1 MPLRT
6 SAATAGKVF
15 TARITWFNA
24 TSGGTSLG
32 NSDTVV
38 TVAAQSGWWLTNYG
52 YVVRDAPAGALSA
65 VLTVT
70 VANVPLAE
78 YVNIDDVYVASAAR
92 IPGNFLSYNDQSF
105 EQDISGW
112 TVQGSGTGTMV
123 QAEGFGGPGGGYR
136 MLSATSTTTAGTQV
150 FTGLKPIT
158 PGVEYLGC
166 GWVAGAAGTA
176 DTVVQGQ
183 IRWYDASSVE
193 MGTLALKAWTI
204 KAGVFTLINVVGT
217 APAGAVSG
225 RLFFRAP
232 TPAAGYTWY
241 MDEVFFGAA
250 PNAAGNLLTYDEFSS
265 ETALP
270 PWTVT
275 GPSDPAVQYALNLT
289 HPSQDGGYVMALT
302 PTGTGTIAASLDRLI
317 PVTPG
322 QTYQASAA
330 VWFLGNSDPNATST
344 SRVRLD
350 WYDSS
355 GVLTQAGTPPPYYSS
370 AGGLPGYT
378 GTISQSTG
386 RAPSGAVYGKLTVE
400 IMHTTATTVT
410 AYYVDNIQWVV
421 SDPSFNASVINDT
434 GSVSL
439 SIFTMPD
446 AGLGGTY
453 TLRRVHQDGS
463 MQPVRGYVGDLVRVP
478 FTQSPIVVEDYEAPM
493 GEIIAYL
500 VEWYN
505 ASGDKILLLSIGVG
519 ASPVLEDPDYVWLK
533 SPGIPALN
541 TTVLMESPVKW
552 SRPAR
557 STTLDIVGRTNPVN
571 ISGKRAGGTSSLS
584 VLVWDPS
591 AHEQLNSLLDNGL
604 PVLIQAMPGYG
615 INGNLYLSVGDVDS
629 DPVMDAA
636 NEPGWRWTL
645 NVAKI
650 DRPSGG
656 IQGSA
661 ISTWQDILDGYDTW
675 ADVFDAFGTWADVLL
690 IE

>member
-1 MPLRT
+1 
-6 SAATAGKVF
+6 V
-15 TARITWFNA
+15 
-24 TSGGTSLG
+24 GTIAFKSY
-32 NSDTVV
+32 TV
-38 TVAAQSGWWLTNYG
+38 
-52 YVVRDAPAGALSA
+52 
-65 VLTVT
+65 
-70 VANVPLAE
+70 
-78 YVNIDDVYVASAAR
+78 
-92 IPGNFLSYNDQSF
+92 
-105 EQDISGW
+105 
-112 TVQGSGTGTMV
+112 
-123 QAEGFGGPGGGYR
+123 
-136 MLSATSTTTAGTQV
+136 
-150 FTGLKPIT
+150 K
-158 PGVEYLGC
+158 
-166 GWVAGAAGTA
+166 A
-176 DTVVQGQ
+176 DT
-183 IRWYDASSVE
+183 I
-193 MGTLALKAWTI
+193 TL
-204 KAGVFTLINVVGT
+204 VNVVGV
-217 APAGAVSG
+217 APVGAVTA
-225 RLFFRAP
+225 RLFIRAA
-232 TPAAGYTWY
+232 TPVVGYTWY
-241 MDEVFFGAA
+241 MDEAYFGVA
-250 PNAAGNLLTYDEFSS
+250 PNVAGNLLTYDEFSS
-265 ETALP
+265 EMTLP

-275 GPSDPAVQYALNLT
+275 GPDGPAVQQALNLT

>member
-1 MPLRT
+1 
-6 SAATAGKVF
+6 
-15 TARITWFNA
+15 
-24 TSGGTSLG
+24 
-32 NSDTVV
+32 
-38 TVAAQSGWWLTNYG
+38 
-52 YVVRDAPAGALSA
+52 
-65 VLTVT
+65 
-70 VANVPLAE
+70 
-78 YVNIDDVYVASAAR
+78 
-92 IPGNFLSYNDQSF
+92 
-105 EQDISGW
+105 
-112 TVQGSGTGTMV
+112 
-123 QAEGFGGPGGGYR
+123 
-136 MLSATSTTTAGTQV
+136 
-150 FTGLKPIT
+150 
-158 PGVEYLGC
+158 
-166 GWVAGAAGTA
+166 
-176 DTVVQGQ
+176 
-183 IRWYDASSVE
+183 
-193 MGTLALKAWTI
+193 
-204 KAGVFTLINVVGT
+204 
-217 APAGAVSG
+217 
-225 RLFFRAP
+225 
-232 TPAAGYTWY
+232 
-241 MDEVFFGAA
+241 
-250 PNAAGNLLTYDEFSS
+250 
-265 ETALP
+265 
-270 PWTVT
+270 
-275 GPSDPAVQYALNLT
+275 
-289 HPSQDGGYVMALT
+289 
-302 PTGTGTIAASLDRLI
+302 
-317 PVTPG
+317 
-322 QTYQASAA
+322 
-330 VWFLGNSDPNATST
+330 
-344 SRVRLD
+344 
-350 WYDSS
+350 
-355 GVLTQAGTPPPYYSS
+355 
-370 AGGLPGYT
+370 
-378 GTISQSTG
+378 
-386 RAPSGAVYGKLTVE
+386 
-400 IMHTTATTVT
+400 MHTTATTVT

-629 DPVMDAA
+629 EPVMDAA

-675 ADVFDAFGTWADVLL
+675 ADVFDAFDTWADVLL